1 VSYASNLLIA
11 IAGATLLSSA
21 PTAWDF
27 ENDPPG
33 RGARG
38 FTEEVGTWV
47 VQADPIA
54 KNHVLAQVAK
64 SDDDTFNVALI
75 DDVRLGDFDMS
86 VRVKAVAG
94 QLDRGGGVVWRA
106 KDAKNY
112 YICRYNPLEANF
124 RLYKLVAGVRTQFA
138 DATVKADKEWHT
150 IRVTM
155 VGPKMTCY
163 HDGTPRL
170 SATDSTFPDP
180 GKIGLWSKA
189 DAQSLF
195 DDLKADELVAP

>member
-1 VSYASNLLIA
+1 MPYASNLLLA
-11 IAGATLLSSA
+11 IVAATLLNNA

-33 RGARG
+33 QIAKG

-47 VQADPIA
+47 VQADPITR
-54 KNHVLAQVAK
+54 NHVLAQAAK
-64 SDDDTFNVALI
+64 SDDETFNVALV

-124 RLYKLVAGVRTQFA
+124 RLYKLVDGVRTQFA
-138 DATVKADKEWHT
+138 GATVKADKEWHT

-163 HDGTPRL
+163 FDGTPHL
-170 SATDSTFPDP
+170 SATDSTFPGP